1 MLCSVVKHA
10 GCGQSTKEA
19 SGETRDL
26 VECFNTLIEHA
37 FSTNDSA
44 RYMRYISLLKAPV
57 IICFLF
63 QSAFK

>member
-37 FSTNDSA
+37 FSTTDSA
-44 RYMRYISLLKAPV
+44 RYMPTLL
-57 IICFLF
+57 
-63 QSAFK
+63 